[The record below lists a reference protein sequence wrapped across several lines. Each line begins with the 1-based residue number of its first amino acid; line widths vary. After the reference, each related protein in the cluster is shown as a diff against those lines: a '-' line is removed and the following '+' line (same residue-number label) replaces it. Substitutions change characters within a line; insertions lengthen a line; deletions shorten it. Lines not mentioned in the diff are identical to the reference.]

1 MLPSTLL
8 LAVAYVS
15 GVVALTGFGFF
26 IARIAGDPAGSAL
39 GLIVGVSSAIAWA
52 LSTIADPEWNVRL
65 NLFAALFAACS
76 LGFVAP
82 VDKLCSWHPI
92 PLLCR

>member
-1 MLPSTLL
+1 MLPSTLF
-8 LAVAYVS
+8 LAAGYVCS
-15 GVVALTGFGFF
+15 VVALTGFGFF
-26 IARIAGDPAGSAL
+26 ISRIAGDPGGAAL

-65 NLFAALFAACS
+65 NLFAALFAACT
-76 LGFVAP
+76 LGCVAP
-82 VDKLCSWHPI
+82 ADKLCGWQPI